1 MILDKFL
8 QFTGQGSSAPSNSDG
23 LNDLITT
30 AVAGEGSSGQ
40 LDLGVGTAA
49 NPALPPSQ
57 VGPPNQPVRD
67 IGIGDDP
74 ALKLLVQTGG
84 VATGGTTLQIFLA
97 GAPDNGSGAPGAFV
111 SWWASPSYAAAAVLA
126 QGVRL
131 YDMDMPRPPAGVPI
145 PRFLTLQYTSTGTF
159 ANLLIRGNLVLDRMD
174 QIYNASANNVMGGYA
189 PGIVIAN

>member
-30 AVAGEGSSGQ
+30 ADTATGSSGQ
-40 LDLGVGTAA
+40 IDLGIGS
-49 NPALPPSQ
+49 PALPPSQ
-57 VGPPNQPVRD
+57 VGPPNQMVRD

-74 ALKLLVQTGG
+74 SLKLLIQTGG
-84 VATGGTTLQIFLA
+84 VATGGTNLFIALA
-97 GAPDNGSGAPGAFV
+97 GAPDNGSGAPGAFTA
-111 SWWASPSYAAAAVLA
+111 WWQTPTYAAATVLA

-131 YDMDMPRPPAGVPI
+131 WDADVPRPPAGIAI

-159 ANLLIRGNLVLDRMD
+159 ANLLIRANIVLDRSD
-174 QIYNASANNVMGGYA
+174 QIYNGTVNNVLGGYA
-189 PGIVIAN
+189 PGVVVAN